1 MPAGRPL
8 TPITLTDDERLTL
21 STWSRRPTT
30 AQRIALRAKIILAA
44 AGGRSNIAI
53 ATDLRVPVDT
63 VGRWR
68 RRFLDRRLEGLT
80 DSPQSGAPRALVDE
94 PRLQELVH
102 KAPRLFGKNRS
113 TWTLQLLADTC
124 NATGITRSRI
134 CASTIRRTLK
144 RMGVKWRRAEL
155 WMTSPDPHYAEKK
168 ARR

>member
-30 AQRIALRAKIILAA
+30 AQRIALRARIILAA

-80 DSPQSGAPRALVDE
+80 DSPRSGAPRAVVDE
-94 PRLQELVH
+94 PCSG
-102 KAPRLFGKNRS
+102 PRKL
-113 TWTLQLLADTC
+113 D
-124 NATGITRSRI
+124 SRI
-134 CASTIRRTLK
+134 SYCSAAQER
-144 RMGVKWRRAEL
+144 G
-155 WMTSPDPHYAEKK
+155 
-168 ARR
+168 